1 MGSCSE
7 IASRCCLM
15 LELLIILLAPLL
27 FLPTMTGYYAHSHG
41 RSFWRWFLVGCGL
54 PFFSLL
60 VVAGVV
66 HRDQRRALGLL
77 AAAEAEQPAGDV
89 PANS

>member
-1 MGSCSE
+1 
-7 IASRCCLM
+7 M

-60 VVAGVV
+60 LVAAVV
-66 HRDQRRALGLL
+66 HRDQRRRRVLGLP
-77 AAAEAEQPAGDV
+77 APAEAGQPAGDA
-89 PANS
+89 PANA